1 MFTLV
6 GGSAEVFDQ
15 DLVIL
20 DDTEP
25 ERPESEDF
33 SVEITSNSP
42 LISQLRLTI
51 NPNSAVVTIIDNDG
65 KFYMYSHYF
74 CLCYLYLA
82 HYCSET
88 SKLFCL
94 AARK

>member
-15 DLVIL
+15 DLVIT

-65 KFYMYSHYF
+65 KLHILTYTCF
-74 CLCYLYLA
+74 LCY
-82 HYCSET
+82 SD
-88 SKLFCL
+88 
-94 AARK
+94 

>member
-1 MFTLV
+1 MVAGGSDFEEEQLMFTLV

-65 KFYMYSHYF
+65 KFHMYSHFVYVT
-74 CLCYLYLA
+74 CILLIL
-82 HYCSET
+82 
-88 SKLFCL
+88 L
-94 AARK
+94 